1 MARYTGPK
9 CKLARREGT
18 DLFLKSARRSLDSKC
33 KLDTK
38 PGQHGVKSGMRMS
51 DYGNQLREK
60 QKLRRIYGI
69 LERQFRRY
77 FGEAARRK
85 GSTGTN
91 LLQLLES
98 RLDNVVYR
106 MGLGSTRAEARQ
118 LVTHGSITVN
128 GKVLNV
134 PSALRQ
140 GRRRRRRSPTRPRAQ
155 LRIQDALQLAEKVG
169 FPSWV
174 EVDVEEDDRH
184 VQGRA
189 GPLGI
194 RPGHQRKPGRRAVF
208 EVSGCDGGRAMSR
221 APTFAFR
228 IHPPKGS
235 ACRAMFC

>member
-1 MARYTGPK
+1 MADSFPHFHTISLFHRIYSNWDSKVARYTGPK

-33 KLDTK
+33 KLETK

-60 QKLRRIYGI
+60 QKLRRTYGI

-77 FGEAARRK
+77 FQAAARGK

-91 LLQLLES
+91 LLQLLET

-118 LVTHGSITVN
+118 LVGHGSITVN
-128 GKVLNV
+128 GKSVNI
-134 PSALRQ
+134 PSAKVKA
-140 GRRRRRRSPTRPRAQ
+140 GDVVAATEKAKSQ
-155 LRIQDALQLAEKVG
+155 LRIQDSLQLAEKVG

-174 EVDVEEDDRH
+174 EVDVKKMSGSFKGAPDRSEFGQDINESL
-184 VQGRA
+184 VVE
-189 GPLGI
+189 LYS
-194 RPGHQRKPGRRAVF
+194 K
-208 EVSGCDGGRAMSR
+208 
-221 APTFAFR
+221 
-228 IHPPKGS
+228 
-235 ACRAMFC
+235 

>member
-1 MARYTGPK
+1 VARYNGPK

-18 DLFLKSARRSLDSKC
+18 DLFLKSARRSLETKC

-38 PGQHGVKSGMRMS
+38 PGQHGVRSGMRMS

-60 QKLRRIYGI
+60 QKLRRTYGI

-77 FGEAARRK
+77 FGEAARGK

-106 MGLGSTRAEARQ
+106 MGLGSTRSEARQ
-118 LVTHGSITVN
+118 LVSHGSITVN

-134 PSALRQ
+134 PSALVKAADVV
-140 GRRRRRRSPTRPRAQ
+140 GVTEKAKGQ

-174 EVDVEEDDRH
+174 EVDVKKMVGTFKGAPDRS
-184 VQGRA
+184 
-189 GPLGI
+189 
-194 RPGHQRKPGRRAVF
+194 
-208 EVSGCDGGRAMSR
+208 E
-221 APTFAFR
+221 FAQD
-228 IHPPKGS
+228 INESLVVELYSK
-235 ACRAMFC
+235 